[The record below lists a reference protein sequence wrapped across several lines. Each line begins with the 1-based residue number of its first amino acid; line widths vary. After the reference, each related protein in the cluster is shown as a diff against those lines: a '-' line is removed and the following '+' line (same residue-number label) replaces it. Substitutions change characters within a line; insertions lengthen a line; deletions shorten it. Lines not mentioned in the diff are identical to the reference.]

1 LAAAVLL
8 VLVVLQAKAVMAAI
22 PYLAPLLAQAAV
34 VAQAD
39 KEQVGVLLRLEM
51 AALVVADEEAG
62 PLLERGIPRL

>member
-1 LAAAVLL
+1 
-8 VLVVLQAKAVMAAI
+8 MAAI